1 MSVVTT
7 SRRRP
12 PRRVPLPAV
21 LVLAAVLLAVLA
33 LCLLRE
39 GRASSRPQVGRA
51 LRASRSEG
59 PASSGPQEGPSPVPD
74 APAPSREGPASS
86 GPQEEVSSVAPA
98 PVADPSTLEPINLS
112 TNSAEAPSPDRRP
125 GARLRHGS
133 EQLLAMIISTDETGV
148 PPLPLS
154 PEDEE
159 TLRRD
164 LLAAI
169 TNDIVIYDDEDART
183 QEVKERVA
191 DAKRQL
197 ADILKAGGSVV
208 EAIREYEA
216 HVNEGARL
224 RAEVLAKV
232 APEVDA
238 ITNDAEAVEYVESV
252 NEALKKEDIPPIKL
266 EEVGFEVEE
275 PQGP

>member
-1 MSVVTT
+1 MIKHRHLHGRNRQPDTLHWCQAIVRFAWCQT
-7 SRRRP
+7 
-12 PRRVPLPAV
+12 PAQ
-21 LVLAAVLLAVLA
+21 
-33 LCLLRE
+33 
-39 GRASSRPQVGRA
+39 S
-51 LRASRSEG
+51 
-59 PASSGPQEGPSPVPD
+59 
-74 APAPSREGPASS
+74 
-86 GPQEEVSSVAPA
+86 
-98 PVADPSTLEPINLS
+98 I
-112 TNSAEAPSPDRRP
+112 
-125 GARLRHGS
+125 
-133 EQLLAMIISTDETGV
+133 
-148 PPLPLS
+148 
-154 PEDEE
+154 
-159 TLRRD
+159 
-164 LLAAI
+164 LAAI
-169 TNDIVIYDDEDART
+169 TNDIVIFDDEDMRT

-252 NEALKKEDIPPIKL
+252 NEALKKEDIPPIHL

>member
-21 LVLAAVLLAVLA
+21 LVLAAVLLAVLV

-39 GRASSRPQVGRA
+39 GRASSRP
-51 LRASRSEG
+51 
-59 PASSGPQEGPSPVPD
+59 PS
-74 APAPSREGPASS
+74 APPREGPASS
-86 GPQEEVSSVAPA
+86 GPQKGASPIAAAPAPPREGPASSGPEEEASSVAPFN
-98 PVADPSTLEPINLS
+98 PSTLQPVNLS
-112 TNSAEAPSPDRRP
+112 ASPTNAPLDEAELERRKWE
-125 GARLRHGS
+125 AERRLRHGS

-159 TLRRD
+159 SLRRD

-169 TNDIVIYDDEDART
+169 TNDIVIFDDEDMRT